1 MTMDDAQVERVALA
15 IERTRATLERDIPDK
30 NVQCASAHALA
41 RAAIA
46 AIAAIAAMPAP
57 DRGIPILKVKFA
69 SEEEFK

>member
-46 AIAAIAAMPAP
+46 AIAAMPAP